1 MSVDWNKYPPLPP
14 PPAFPEWRDT
24 PEREAY
30 FEELQ
35 NFDYRYTTRYF
46 YLAGLFAVIIGAVI
60 LDKKSSY
67 SHWGSWLC
75 MIGITVLIL
84 WLICLIVMWTR
95 MRIRL
100 WKKYGYILWK
110 LRRPNISR
118 KVATIM
124 ANRPDFDEA
133 EFRKYWPTTGLADM
147 ALEIRSQ
154 VRKNWALPDKMLYP
168 NDSLMLFYEYK
179 LTGDDEDYEDF
190 YIDIGLIPLYAIY
203 NYDKTFAEL
212 TEKALIFRNE
222 SEEEE
227 KREKQIP

>member
-1 MSVDWNKYPPLPP
+1 
-14 PPAFPEWRDT
+14 
-24 PEREAY
+24 
-30 FEELQ
+30 
-35 NFDYRYTTRYF
+35 
-46 YLAGLFAVIIGAVI
+46 
-60 LDKKSSY
+60 
-67 SHWGSWLC
+67 

-100 WKKYGYILWK
+100 WEKYGYILWK

-203 NYDKTFAEL
+203 DYDKTFAEL
-212 TEKALIFRNE
+212 TEKALIFRNK